1 MKREI
6 YKQLLEW
13 KLSVNRKPLILQGA
27 RQIGKTW
34 ILRHFGECE
43 YKQSFYGIICFA
55 TDACNKEYANLLFFV
70 GWRFGFGGRF
80 CCSTFWQGIANR
92 GESRGE
98 FASEI
103 VEADGRKV

>member
-43 YKQSFYGIICFA
+43 YK
-55 TDACNKEYANLLFFV
+55 
-70 GWRFGFGGRF
+70 
-80 CCSTFWQGIANR
+80 
-92 GESRGE
+92 
-98 FASEI
+98 
-103 VEADGRKV
+103 